1 MNHGAFAFRYTEP
14 IPYMLLDSIGW
25 QSTNSEKYGN
35 DGLTRTDNGHVIFQY
50 TLSGEGK
57 LDLDGHTYPLR
68 AGTAFLVKIPSSHR
82 YYYTNETGEPWE
94 FIWLNAKGEDA
105 LRMWDRILERYGHIL
120 TLQPKSLPIF
130 RFWELYRA
138 ISEDRVSDP
147 AALSSLLYH
156 FLLTILAPD
165 IAYAPDQESHPLIRK
180 AKNFMKE
187 NYTLNLSLEDI
198 ASHCGISRAYLCR
211 LFQKKELIS
220 PLEFLRRRRIE
231 AAVTMLRITAVSVNE
246 VGKLCGFDSP
256 SYFGKVFR
264 QYLGLSPREYRSRKM
279 DYPFHTVFLE

>member
-1 MNHGAFAFRYTEP
+1 MNPGAFAFRYTES

-35 DGLTRTDNGHVIFQY
+35 DGQTRTDNGHVIFQY

-57 LDLDGHTYPLR
+57 LDLDGRTYPLR

-82 YYYTNETGEPWE
+82 YYYTHEAGEPWE

-105 LRMWDRILERYGHIL
+105 LRMWDRILDRSGHIL
-120 TLQPKSLPIF
+120 TLQPKSLPIA

-138 ISEDRVSDP
+138 ISEDRESESS
-147 AALSSLLYH
+147 ALSSLLYN
-156 FLLTILAPD
+156 FLLSMLAPD
-165 IAYAPDQESHPLIRK
+165 VASAPDLESHPLVRK
-180 AKNFMKE
+180 AESFMKE
-187 NYTLNLSLEDI
+187 NYALNLSLEDI

-211 LFQKKELIS
+211 LFQKQELIS

-231 AAVTMLRITAVSVNE
+231 AAVTMLRSTAVSVQE
-246 VGKLCGFDSP
+246 VGMLCGFDSP

-264 QYLGLSPREYRSRKM
+264 RYLGLSPREYRSRKM
-279 DYPFHTVFLE
+279 DYPFNTVFLE